1 MRFYLGAGRAA
12 ASAGAGGRPHHRGDF
27 RILTFANEA
36 RLWGTQNPRFFE
48 GTRVAKEPA
57 AVLAAAQTRP
67 SRLTVELLW
76 RAPLGNSDHSPIARL
91 TSGGAAKRGHAVKF
105 ISRTETRVA
114 LRR

>member
-91 TSGGAAKRGHAVKF
+91 TSGG
-105 ISRTETRVA
+105 
-114 LRR
+114 RREKGSCGQIHFPVRNE